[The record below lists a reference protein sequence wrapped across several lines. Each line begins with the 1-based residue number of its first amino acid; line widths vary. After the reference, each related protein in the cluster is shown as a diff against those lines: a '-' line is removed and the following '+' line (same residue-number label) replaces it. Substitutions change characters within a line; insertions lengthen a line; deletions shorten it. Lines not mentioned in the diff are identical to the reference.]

1 MESIADAARNS
12 RDHKSN
18 STNHPK
24 IITNDDLGNQYPT
37 ASSSIN
43 GAEAPNPPV
52 ADCDNPDAERLKT
65 DLLAAQ
71 GEQDQIRREL
81 SYNPIAVS
89 GGDVDMRNFKL
100 GFSGVD
106 VGSPPFLQ
114 TKPPIPARVR
124 EVYLEEKIASLTR
137 ASRIA
142 CDSPKVAEIQT
153 ELDHAE
159 QELSLLHRE
168 FALDQNV
175 YYSKTNYAQDAS
187 GKARIDAEQQQ
198 IQSLQSEIERL
209 KYELAA
215 SKAN

>member
-24 IITNDDLGNQYPT
+24 IITNDDLGSQYPT

-71 GEQDQIRREL
+71 GEQ
-81 SYNPIAVS
+81 
-89 GGDVDMRNFKL
+89 
-100 GFSGVD
+100 
-106 VGSPPFLQ
+106 
-114 TKPPIPARVR
+114 
-124 EVYLEEKIASLTR
+124 EEKIASLTR

-142 CDSPKVAEIQT
+142 CDSPKDAEIQT